1 MRGRS
6 GVANRGIPEGCCIT
20 VNAVVIGVKALS
32 QSVLRD
38 TASVGFPFWLER
50 GAPGWTKS
58 TFAGEF
64 RGVGHV
70 EFVDLVVDLGGRETG

>member
-1 MRGRS
+1 MCGRS
-6 GVANRGIPEGCCIT
+6 GVANRRIAESYCVT
-20 VNAVVIGVKALS
+20 VNSVVIGVKALS
-32 QSVLRD
+32 QSVPRD

-70 EFVDLVVDLGGRETG
+70 EFVDLMVDLGRREAG

>member
-6 GVANRGIPEGCCIT
+6 GVADRRITESYCVT
-20 VNAVVIGVKALS
+20 VNSVVIRVKALS
-32 QSVLRD
+32 QSVPRD
-38 TASVGFPFWLER
+38 TASVASHSGWSA
-50 GAPGWTKS
+50 APGWTKS

-70 EFVDLVVDLGGRETG
+70 EFVDLVVDLVGREAG